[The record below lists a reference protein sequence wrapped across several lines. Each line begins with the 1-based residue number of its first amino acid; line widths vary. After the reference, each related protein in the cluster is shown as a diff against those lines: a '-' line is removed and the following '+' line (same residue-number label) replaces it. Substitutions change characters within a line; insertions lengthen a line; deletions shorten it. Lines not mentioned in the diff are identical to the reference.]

1 MLYPILRKGESYST
15 IITQSHNLIIEIDIQ
30 KNEIKNEIE
39 KANIQLKK
47 DKQEEIDEEYDK
59 IINEKTEKIQKLI
72 SSYNDTLESFE
83 KDNTIILK
91 CKKENF
97 KEYCSGIK
105 KYNELINKVEEE
117 FTVYEISFQ
126 INNNDKISVTFQNKE
141 IKIKQ
146 LGGEIFIFDELN
158 EEVKMNLK

>member
-1 MLYPILRKGESYST
+1 M
-15 IITQSHNLIIEIDIQ
+15 
-30 KNEIKNEIE
+30 
-39 KANIQLKK
+39 KK
-47 DKQEEIDEEYDK
+47 DKQDEIDEEYDK
-59 IINEKTEKIQKLI
+59 IINEKTENIQKLI

-117 FTVYEISFQ
+117 FTVYEITFQ
-126 INNNDKISVTFQNKE
+126 INNNDKISVRFKNE
-141 IKIKQ
+141 DIKIKQ
-146 LGGEIFIFDELN
+146 LEWRNFYI
-158 EEVKMNLK
+158 